1 LSRETLKDFLNSRG
15 SSADSISVTLSE
27 KPDGLGVEPNTGEEL
42 LNLANDAK
50 GLLGD
55 YVKHLIDM
63 TDNEYKLKGGNS
75 LAGSGLRGEDLTI
88 ADSQGAEKIFIEQGT
103 ILKSKL
109 NENSNS
115 KQFNSSGTDLDTL
128 IDKVGKNFS
137 NHEKLK
143 EVQGQTS
150 NIHGKTLVN
159 PNGED
164 NDIVQATQRV
174 FLQNNRFANVGDQNR
189 QSFTDKPQSVSEF
202 ESAEKTTNVGT
213 YNLQNKFGSY
223 DKDSKIVSIDQLKQ
237 LGASLLLKSS
247 GFSGGNTPGTTGN
260 TQELLEDISNGT
272 AFNFNRVAG
281 FSKLD
286 TENMRAKNSKGF
298 PEDIF
303 GSSFRSGKGNIV
315 ENDPNANNIKSF
327 GSTYNSAFRF
337 QGNTLKL
344 HNIQA
349 AISMI
354 ALKNVGL
361 SFWSDFIERLRT
373 EDKIDLNSSGEAYVK
388 ENANA
393 DVLTYM
399 LGKSRQLSSLQ
410 LDSHIF
416 SNLLTNTTYSYSAA
430 VDRGFDVIFRT
441 TKDERDN
448 KEKVAQS
455 KVITDSPGFWIAVS
469 RSILKT
475 LDNVYSSQLVLNQNL
490 ASRELFVLY
499 KSIVDSN
506 KFIQFFNVLA
516 TIGDIS
522 LASTAGVKT
531 KLDDANFKH
540 PRDVDAIPD
549 NRAIPG
555 KSRNK
560 DGLNRNELS
569 WSQDAPTSMYL
580 LPANIIRAAGK
591 LNNTV
596 FGESPVRAMFGSKLA
611 KSTYT
616 GVDVDGSYNRIPK
629 EVVKIVEDKLDAE
642 YMPFYIQDLRTNEII
657 SFQAF
662 LSSLTDSITPNYTSV
677 KGYGRADAVQIYEST
692 SRSLNVDF
700 TLFATNR
707 EDFDTMWYKINKFIT
722 LLYPQ
727 YTPGTMVSNGAGSKF
742 YQPFSQVVGAS
753 PIVRLRIGD
762 VIKSN
767 YSRFGLA
774 RTFGIGDTNVS
785 AVADNRNG
793 IVDLMANGASNLA
806 KLKSLKDSLTD
817 IALKVWLTTFG
828 SPHSVVNAAF
838 GAVATPKNAYVKIAK
853 STAKSATISALSN
866 LLVNGFANPLAVD
879 SIMAQLKDP
888 NSDRDDVVT
897 SIAAAITKID
907 KKGRLSNS
915 GQGLKN
921 GYTGFAFPGRDEKL
935 RQMIL
940 KPNVVNGYFC
950 AENGKKYLTSRRLK
964 VLITEKGAMSNLS
977 ELAGL
982 PSFIGYKVK
991 IIDSNAPSE
1000 ISAGSDKHF
1009 IVRHSDILPD
1019 PKELFTNSLLG
1030 TTLFALNPGASVADS
1045 FLELA
1050 NEYTLSKGIPNEL
1063 NDLARMLYLSDEAMF
1078 MRPEVNPFTRAIETT
1093 KGRGL
1098 AGVIKGI
1105 TFNWI
1110 DDFPWEV
1117 DHNARAP
1124 MGVKIS
1130 FAFDVIHDLPP
1141 GLDHSGYNR
1150 APLYNVG
1157 EVMKNISGDVYSDD
1171 GRTAEFNF
1179 RKEGA
1184 KATRVKGE
1192 NNS

>member
-1 LSRETLKDFLNSRG
+1 MSRETLKDFLNSRG

-42 LNLANDAK
+42 LDLVNDAK

-55 YVKHLIDM
+55 YVKHLVDM
-63 TDNEYKLKGGNS
+63 SDNEYKLKGGNS

-88 ADSQGAEKIFIEQGT
+88 ADSQGAEKVFVEQGT

-115 KQFNSSGTDLDTL
+115 NQFNSSGTDLDTL

-143 EVQGQTS
+143 DVQGQTS
-150 NIHGKTLVN
+150 NVYGKTLVN
-159 PNGED
+159 PNGEQ
-164 NDIVQATQRV
+164 NDIVQATQRL
-174 FLQNNRFANVGDQNR
+174 FLENNRFANVGDSNK
-189 QSFTDKPQSVSEF
+189 QSFTEKPQSTAEF
-202 ESAEKTTNVGT
+202 ELKEKSTNVGT
-213 YNLQNKFGSY
+213 YNLQNKFGRY
-223 DKDSKIVSIDQLKQ
+223 DKENKVVSIEELKQ
-237 LGASLLLKSS
+237 LGASLLLKAS
-247 GFSGGNTPGTTGN
+247 GFSAGSSPGATGT
-260 TQELLEDISNGT
+260 TQELLDDIADKT
-272 AFNFNRVAG
+272 AFNFNRLSG

-286 TENMRAKNSKGF
+286 TENMRAKNAKGF
-298 PEDIF
+298 PEDNF
-303 GSSFRSGKGNIV
+303 GSSFRAGKGNIV

-354 ALKNVGL
+354 ALKNIGT

-373 EDKIDLNSSGEAYVK
+373 EDRIDLNSSGEAYVK

-410 LDSHIF
+410 LDNHIF
-416 SNLLTNTTYSYSAA
+416 SNLLTNTTYSYSDA

-475 LDNVYSSQLVLNQNL
+475 LDNIYDSQLDLNQNL
-490 ASRELFVLY
+490 ASGELFVLY
-499 KSIVDSN
+499 KSIIDSN

-531 KLDDANFKH
+531 ELDDANFKH

-591 LNNTV
+591 LNNTI

-662 LSSLTDSITPNYTSV
+662 LSSLTDQIQPNYTSV
-677 KGYGRADAVQIYEST
+677 KGYGRADAVQVYEST

-742 YQPFSQVVGAS
+742 YQPFSQVMGAS

-785 AVADNRNG
+785 AVPSKGKGIAD
-793 IVDLMANGASNLA
+793 LAPKGAELA
-806 KLKSLKDSLTD
+806 AAAKSLKDRLTD

-838 GAVATPKNAYVKIAK
+838 GAIGTPKNAYAKIAK
-853 STAKSATISALSN
+853 STAKSATISVLSN
-866 LLVNGFANPLAVD
+866 VLVNGFANPLAVD
-879 SIMAQLKDP
+879 GIMAQLKDP

-897 SIAAAITKID
+897 SIAAAITKMD
-907 KKGRLSNS
+907 KKDRLGL

-921 GYTGFAFPGRDEKL
+921 GYVNMPESLDQL

-964 VLITEKGAMSNLS
+964 VLITDKGAMSSLS
-977 ELAGL
+977 EANGL

-1000 ISAGSDKHF
+1000 ISAGSNKHF

-1019 PKELFTNSLLG
+1019 PKELFTNSILG
-1030 TTLFALNPGASVADS
+1030 LTLFSTDPIASIADS
-1045 FLELA
+1045 GLDMI
-1050 NEYTLSKGIPNEL
+1050 NEISLSKGIPNEL
-1063 NDLARMLYLSDEAMF
+1063 NDLVRMLYLSDESMF
-1078 MRPEVNPFTRAIETT
+1078 MRPEVNPFTRAMETT

-1105 TFNWI
+1105 TFNWL
-1110 DDFPWEV
+1110 DDFPWEI

-1157 EVMKNISGDVYSDD
+1157 EVMKNVSGDVYSDD
-1171 GRTAEFNF
+1171 GRAAEFNF
-1179 RKEGA
+1179 RKEGG
-1184 KATRVKGE
+1184 KAIRVKGE